1 MKIYS
6 QKENIMNF
14 KSILL
19 QFKTYWYL
27 FGISLVI
34 CIGLAYVYNTYAT
47 KQYLISSSLLLQ
59 QQPSNPD
66 ASSTYANG
74 GVSSVLNINELIK
87 NEGDV
92 LRSRNLIKEVVQ
104 NMHLN
109 IKLFLNSGFLATEI
123 YNAAPF
129 SVEILNSKV
138 DSLRRREYVIDVINN
153 NTIHIVNEDENID
166 RNVKF
171 GEQINLPQYN
181 IRIVRRSGV
190 PIYQQTYST
199 QIVSED
205 DAISDITKNYD
216 AEFTDKGTTTIA
228 LTLYYPN
235 SEKGEVILQNLM
247 NQYLKDNIEHKKNVI
262 DSTIN
267 FINTRLAVVGD
278 ELTNVEKKYQNY
290 RSSNNITDIE
300 EQARVLVGN
309 ASENDNKYQQQQIQ
323 LSIIND
329 LKERLNDPENIQ
341 VIPSSLNIQNA
352 SFAASLGQYNELLN
366 ERAKQK
372 LSYTETNPVIVNLD
386 QQIEV
391 VRHNLLQSIDSY
403 KNEMELSSSG
413 INKQTNV
420 LSNSIRSVP
429 GKQRAIVDYSRQ
441 QELKQ
446 QLYVYLLQ
454 KREETSMAKAA
465 DMPYSRIIDNAKST
479 KEPAKPI
486 KSIIYIM
493 SFFLGLIIP
502 IGMVNTKKMMKS
514 KISSED
520 DIEKQTN
527 VTIIGKIGHQSARER
542 SKADIFSRSQVT
554 ESLRTLRTKLRNILD
569 DEQSNVI
576 MITSSINGEGKT
588 FLTRNLG
595 NTLAMTGKK
604 VVLIELDLRKPKLS
618 QTLGINNEDFGF
630 SNYVLENLDT
640 SSLIKPSLFHENCF
654 VITSGPVVA
663 NASELLLNDKLS
675 HMIEDL
681 KKTFD
686 YIIID
691 SSPVGLVSDALI
703 IQKHV
708 DITIYVCRHNYTDKA
723 QIEII
728 NEIRTKDNVD
738 NLYLV
743 INDVSFSKSGY
754 FGYGYGIG
762 YGNER

>member
-1 MKIYS
+1 
-6 QKENIMNF
+6 MNF

-19 QFKTYWYL
+19 QFKNYWYL
-27 FGISLVI
+27 FAISLVL

-59 QQPSNPD
+59 QQPNNPD
-66 ASSTYANG
+66 ASSAYANG
-74 GVSSVLNINELIK
+74 GVASALNLTEVVK

-92 LRSRNLIKEVVQ
+92 LLSRNLIKEVVQ
-104 NMHLN
+104 GMHLN

-123 YNAAPF
+123 YDESPF
-129 SVEILNSKV
+129 DVKILNTKV
-138 DSLRRREYVIDVINN
+138 DSLKRREYVIDVINN
-153 NTIHIVNEDENID
+153 KMVHIVNEKENID

-181 IRIVRRSGV
+181 ISLTRRPGV
-190 PIYQQTYST
+190 PIYQQEYST

-205 DAISDITKNYD
+205 DAIADITRNYD

-235 SEKGEVILQNLM
+235 SKKGEVILQNLM
-247 NQYLKDNIEHKKNVI
+247 NQYLNDNIQHKKSII

-267 FINTRLAVVGD
+267 FINGRLAVVGD

-290 RSSNNITDIE
+290 RSSNNITDID
-300 EQARVLVGN
+300 EQAKVLVGN
-309 ASENDNKYQQQQIQ
+309 ASDNDNKYQQQQIQ
-323 LSIIND
+323 LSIIKD
-329 LKERLNDPENIQ
+329 LKERLNDPGNDK
-341 VIPSSLNIQNA
+341 VIPSSLNIQNS
-352 SFAASLGQYNELLN
+352 SFASSLSQYNELQN
-366 ERAKQK
+366 ERTKQR

-386 QQIEV
+386 QQIAV

-413 INKQTNV
+413 INKQNNV
-420 LSNSIRSVP
+420 LTSSIRSVP
-429 GKQRAIVDYSRQ
+429 GKQRTIMDYSRQ

-465 DMPYSRIIDNAKST
+465 DMPYSRIIDSAKSS

-486 KSIIYIM
+486 KPIIYIM
-493 SFFLGLIIP
+493 SFFLGLIMP
-502 IGMVNTKKMMKS
+502 FGLVNTRKMMAS

-520 DIEKQTN
+520 DIEQHTD
-527 VTIIGKIGHQSARER
+527 VTIIGKIGHQSLSGR
-542 SKADIFSRSQVT
+542 SKADLYSRSQVT
-554 ESLRTLRTKLRNILD
+554 ESLRTLRTKLGNILD
-569 DEQSNVI
+569 DQRSNVI

-618 QTLGINNEDFGF
+618 HALGINNDDFGF
-630 SNYVLENLDT
+630 SNYVLEDLDVD
-640 SSLIKPSLFHENCF
+640 SLIKPSLFHPNCF
-654 VITSGPVVA
+654 VVTSGPVVA
-663 NASELLLNDKLS
+663 NASEILLSDKLNYL
-675 HMIEDL
+675 IEDL
-681 KKTFD
+681 REKFD
-686 YIIID
+686 YVIID

-723 QIEII
+723 QIGII
-728 NEIRTKDNVD
+728 NEIKTKDNVD

-743 INDVSFSKSGY
+743 INDVNFSKAGY

-762 YGNER
+762 YGER

>member
-1 MKIYS
+1 
-6 QKENIMNF
+6 MNF

-19 QFKTYWYL
+19 QLKTYWYL
-27 FGISLVI
+27 FAISLII

-59 QQPSNPD
+59 QEPNNPD
-66 ASSTYANG
+66 ASSAYANG

-104 NMHLN
+104 TMHLN

-123 YNAAPF
+123 YNEAPF
-129 SVEILNSKV
+129 DVEILNTKV
-138 DSLRRREYVIDVINN
+138 DSLKKREYIINVINN
-153 NTIHIVNEDENID
+153 NRLHIVNENENID
-166 RNVKF
+166 RTVKF
-171 GEQINLPQYN
+171 GEQINLAQYN
-181 IRIVRRSGV
+181 IRLVRRPGV

-205 DAISDITKNYD
+205 DAISDIIKNYD

-235 SEKGEVILQNLM
+235 SKKGEVILQNLM
-247 NQYLKDNIEHKKNVI
+247 NQYLKDNIEHKKSVI

-267 FINTRLAVVGD
+267 FINSRLAVVGD

-300 EQARVLVGN
+300 EQAKVLVGN
-309 ASENDNKYQQQQIQ
+309 ASDYTNRYQQQQIQ

-329 LKERLNDPENIQ
+329 LKERLNDSQNVQ

-366 ERAKQK
+366 QRTKQK
-372 LSYTETNPVIVNLD
+372 LSYTESNPVIVNLD
-386 QQIEV
+386 QQIAV

-413 INKQTNV
+413 INKQNNV
-420 LSNSIRSVP
+420 LSNSIKSVP
-429 GKQRAIVDYSRQ
+429 GKQRTIMDYSRQ

-465 DMPYSRIIDNAKST
+465 DMPYSRVIDNAKSS

-486 KSIIYIM
+486 KPIIYVM
-493 SFFLGLIIP
+493 SFFLGLIMPFGI
-502 IGMVNTKKMMKS
+502 VNSKKMMES
-514 KISSED
+514 KIISED
-520 DIEKQTN
+520 DIERQTD
-527 VTIIGKIGHQSARER
+527 VTIIGKIGHQSSSEK

-569 DEQSNVI
+569 DRRSNVI

-595 NTLAMTGKK
+595 NSLAMAGKK

-618 QTLGINNEDFGF
+618 HMLGINNDDYGF
-630 SNYVLENLDT
+630 SNYILDNLNIN
-640 SSLIKPSLFHENCF
+640 SLIKPSLFHENCF
-654 VITSGPVVA
+654 VISSGPVVT

-675 HMIEDL
+675 SLIEDL
-681 KKTFD
+681 RTEFD

-708 DITIYVCRHNYTDKA
+708 DMTIYVCRHNYTDKA

-728 NEIRTKDNVD
+728 NEIKTKDNVD

-743 INDVSFSKSGY
+743 INDVNFSKSGY

-762 YGNER
+762 YGNEK

>member
-1 MKIYS
+1 
-6 QKENIMNF
+6 MNF

-19 QFKTYWYL
+19 QIKSHWYL
-27 FGISLVI
+27 FVISLVV

-59 QQPSNPD
+59 QEPNNPD

-74 GVSSVLNINELIK
+74 GVSSVLNVNELIK

-92 LRSRNLIKEVVQ
+92 LKSRNLIKEVVQ

-109 IKLFLNSGFLATEI
+109 IKLFLNDGFLSTEI
-123 YNAAPF
+123 YDEAPF
-129 SVEILNSKV
+129 EIKILNTKV
-138 DSLRRREYVIDVINN
+138 DSLKRREYTINVINN

-171 GEQINLPQYN
+171 DQQISLPQYN
-181 IRIVRRSGV
+181 IKLARRKGV
-190 PIYQQTYST
+190 PVYQQEYST

-205 DAISDITKNYD
+205 DAISDIIKNYD

-228 LTLYYPN
+228 LTLYYPD
-235 SEKGEVILQNLM
+235 SKKGEAILQNLM
-247 NQYLKDNIEHKKNVI
+247 NQYLKDNIEHKKSVI

-267 FINTRLAVVGD
+267 FINSRLAVVGD

-290 RSSNNITDIE
+290 RSNNNITDID
-300 EQARVLVGN
+300 EQAKVLVGN
-309 ASENDNKYQQQQIQ
+309 ASDYSNRYQQQQIQ

-329 LKERLNDPENIQ
+329 LKNRLNDPQNTQ
-341 VIPSSLNIQNA
+341 TIPSSLNIQNA
-352 SFAASLGQYNELLN
+352 SFAASLSQYNGLLN
-366 ERAKQK
+366 ERAKQR
-372 LSYTETNPVIVNLD
+372 LSYTETNPVIVNID
-386 QQIEV
+386 QQLQI

-413 INKQTNV
+413 INKQNNV
-420 LSNSIRSVP
+420 LNGYIRSVP
-429 GKQRAIVDYSRQ
+429 SKQRTIMDYSRQ

-465 DMPYSRIIDNAKST
+465 DMPYSRIIDSAKSS

-486 KSIIYIM
+486 KPIIYIM
-493 SFFLGLIIP
+493 SFFLGLIMPFGI
-502 IGMVNTKKMMKS
+502 VSSKKMMES
-514 KISSED
+514 KISSEE
-520 DIEKQTN
+520 DIEKQTD
-527 VTIIGKIGHQSARER
+527 VTIIGKIGHQSIAER

-569 DEQSNVI
+569 DRKSNVI

-595 NTLAMTGKK
+595 NTLAMAGKK

-618 QTLGINNEDFGF
+618 YMLGVNNDSFGF
-630 SNYVLENLDT
+630 SNYVLDDLEID
-640 SSLIKPSLFHENCF
+640 SLIKPSLFHENCY

-663 NASELLLNDKLS
+663 NASELLLNDKLGNL
-675 HMIEDL
+675 IDDL
-681 KKTFD
+681 RTEFD

-708 DITIYVCRHNYTDKA
+708 DMTIYVCRHNYTDKS

-728 NEIRTKDNVD
+728 NEIKTKDNVD

-743 INDVSFSKSGY
+743 INDVNFSNSGY

-762 YGNER
+762 YGLEK